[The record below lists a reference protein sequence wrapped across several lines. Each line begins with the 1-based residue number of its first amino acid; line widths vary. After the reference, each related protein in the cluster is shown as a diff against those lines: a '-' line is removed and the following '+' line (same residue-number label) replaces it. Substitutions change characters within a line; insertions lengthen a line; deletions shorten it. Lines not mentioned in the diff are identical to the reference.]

1 MNKTLQLATLALLL
15 TPFSRMVGASPK
27 IAPDLTHISP
37 QATVS
42 VIIQFSSP
50 LDHAGRQVL
59 LKQGGILK
67 ADLDFIHSASYT
79 VRASGLEKIA
89 ALPQVAHISPDRA
102 VKATLDYANAAV
114 GAQAAFQA
122 GWDGAGIGIAV
133 IDSGITG
140 NADLNAKDGPKRGS
154 SRIL

>member
-1 MNKTLQLATLALLL
+1 
-15 TPFSRMVGASPK
+15 
-27 IAPDLTHISP
+27 
-37 QATVS
+37 
-42 VIIQFSSP
+42 
-50 LDHAGRQVL
+50 

-154 SRIL
+154 SRILYAESFVDNAPKALDQYGHGTHVAGILAGNGSASTGSNYSRTFTGVAPRANLINLK